1 MLLRSEA
8 EGPLSCSWILQPG
21 GSDNGFQEVMLL
33 FTEFLLTCLDSLAL
47 YSCEDT
53 ICAITSEATMYRGSA
68 VPPLFSSTT
77 PVMLVILTTHQ
88 GPGNQARVSQ
98 PCMPARLGSRL
109 ACRLMSSTTWL

>member
-88 GPGNQARVSQ
+88 GAWESSAGFAALYACTPRVSSGLQ
-98 PCMPARLGSRL
+98 ADV
-109 ACRLMSSTTWL
+109 